1 MTIKF
6 VQKHFLKGSKEFVII
21 DEMITATNKSL
32 FKKEKLTIDLTIL
45 DPEPVIDGSELAFY
59 NPHKGHPV
67 FSLWLNKPN
76 KEEFEHFV
84 DTLKQSIS
92 GENDSSAH
100 IETVST
106 ETAQEALARNIH
118 EEPPEFV
125 ESDQGREKI
134 SFEPANVD
142 RLDDDLNMLKTYL
155 DDDRYN
161 SLFEAIEGLKAEP
174 ENEAAFQRVLDT
186 YNDLGI
192 YQGAVLT
199 YAPYLIV
206 LVSKYSP

>member
-1 MTIKF
+1 MTIKL
-6 VQKHFLKGSKEFVII
+6 VQKRFLKGSKEFVII

-32 FKKEKLTIDLTIL
+32 FKEEKLTVDLSNL
-45 DPEPVIDGSELAFY
+45 DPEPVINGSELAFY
-59 NPHKGHPV
+59 NPHKGRPV

-76 KEEFEHFV
+76 KEEFESFV
-84 DTLKQSIS
+84 GRLKQSIS
-92 GENDSSAH
+92 GEDDSSAD
-100 IETVST
+100 IETVSA
-106 ETAQEALARNIH
+106 ETAQEALARNMH
-118 EEPPEFV
+118 EEPPAFV
-125 ESDQGREKI
+125 ESDDARTRN
-134 SFEPANVD
+134 SFEPVNVE
-142 RLDDDLNMLKTYL
+142 RLADDLNMLKTYL

-161 SLFEAIEGLKAEP
+161 TLFDALEGLKAEP
-174 ENEAAFQRVLDT
+174 ENETAFQKVLDT

>member
-1 MTIKF
+1 MTIKL
-6 VQKHFLKGSKEFVII
+6 VQKRFFKGSREFEIV
-21 DEMITATNKSL
+21 DETIFATNKSL
-32 FKKEKLTIDLTIL
+32 FKEEKLSVDISTL
-45 DPEPVIDGSELAFY
+45 DPEPVIKGSELAFY

-76 KEEFEHFV
+76 IEEFERFV

-92 GENDSSAH
+92 GEDNSSIH
-100 IETVST
+100 IETVSA
-106 ETAQEALARNIH
+106 ETAQEALARNMH

-125 ESDQGREKI
+125 ESDEAREKMN
-134 SFEPANVD
+134 FEPANVE

-161 SLFEAIEGLKAEP
+161 PLFDALEGLKAEP
-174 ENEAAFQRVLDT
+174 ENEAAFQRVLDA